1 MPVTVVTVRA
11 GHLIHGN
18 HAAVK
23 LFAAHVLKLNGGVAD
38 VKLLFEH
45 AIEPYQNAGA
55 LRWRDVGNGHMTGQ
69 RAGV

>member
-11 GHLIHGN
+11 GHLFHRDT
-18 HAAVK
+18 AAVK
-23 LFAAHVLKLNGGVAD
+23 LSATHVLKLNGGVAD

-55 LRWRDVGNGHMTGQ
+55 LRWWNVGNGHMAGQ